1 MSKPALEI
9 QVGGDHY
16 KVTPLQPWDVV
27 AVLARRRAKLLLLA
41 VDEADTIDEAR
52 NLLAGALEDF
62 YYEGDQVKYI
72 MRDGTKKGAETDH
85 DKAVHYGH
93 QRLDN
98 MSTQQMYIA
107 TERNLSKDPEV
118 LTAFVKKEVAEVA
131 AKLIQAK
138 GK

>member
-1 MSKPALEI
+1 MTKTALEL
-9 QVGGDHY
+9 QVDGDHY
-16 KVTPLQPWDVV
+16 KDAAVQPWEVV

-41 VDEADTIDEAR
+41 VDEASSIDEAR
-52 NLLAGALEDF
+52 KILAGAMEDF
-62 YYEGDQVKYI
+62 YYEGNQVKYL
-72 MRDGTKKGAETDH
+72 MREGTKKESQHDGA
-85 DKAVHYGH
+85 KAKHYGH
-93 QRLDN
+93 QRLDK